1 MPKTQDLFDDS
12 TMSFGEH
19 LEILRVHLWKAIVG
33 LAIAVAVALFVGD
46 KVINIVRGPIDRALQ
61 EFGLSTEDDLGGF
74 DFIDWLKGT
83 ILGTGKPTD
92 GRTITDAAVDSLIK
106 FPNLKEVS
114 LVSANLTAEGLR
126 KLQKTHPELEINFD
140 PLVVVG
146 LGHLQSRGARCE
158 LDDNF
163 DAIALSLRGTEATAD
178 DLELV
183 KKLISLKRLDLQGL
197 EIEDEALNVLENLT
211 ALEFLNLSG
220 TGITGAGLEKL
231 KKLSSLKR
239 LDIRRT
245 TVTDEKLGDLKKLKS
260 LEHLDLRNTE
270 VTDTGLKQ
278 VGELKKLQALFLSGG
293 KITDEGM
300 VHLKDLTELKQLE
313 FKETAVTNAGL
324 KHLESLSKLEVLNF
338 TKGPIANDQFAGD
351 LSPEMMDDYT
361 INVQIRALQLAEI
374 LHQIDPETYP
384 APTAEF
390 EDRPVTMPLAAWEFK
405 EFRETAVNARKPVT
419 LNVQEAFVTYLK
431 VAFVAGLLLA
441 SPWVFYQLWLFV
453 ATGLYPHERKY
464 IYVYLPLSLTLFVGG
479 AVFCF

>member
-183 KKLISLKRLDLQGL
+183 KKLISLKRLDHWS
-197 EIEDEALNVLENLT
+197 IST
-211 ALEFLNLSG
+211 CG
-220 TGITGAGLEKL
+220 T
-231 KKLSSLKR
+231 R
-239 LDIRRT
+239 
-245 TVTDEKLGDLKKLKS
+245 KS
-260 LEHLDLRNTE
+260 PT
-270 VTDTGLKQ
+270 
-278 VGELKKLQALFLSGG
+278 
-293 KITDEGM
+293 
-300 VHLKDLTELKQLE
+300 
-313 FKETAVTNAGL
+313 
-324 KHLESLSKLEVLNF
+324 
-338 TKGPIANDQFAGD
+338 
-351 LSPEMMDDYT
+351 
-361 INVQIRALQLAEI
+361 
-374 LHQIDPETYP
+374 P
-384 APTAEF
+384 A
-390 EDRPVTMPLAAWEFK
+390 
-405 EFRETAVNARKPVT
+405 
-419 LNVQEAFVTYLK
+419 
-431 VAFVAGLLLA
+431 
-441 SPWVFYQLWLFV
+441 
-453 ATGLYPHERKY
+453 
-464 IYVYLPLSLTLFVGG
+464 
-479 AVFCF
+479 